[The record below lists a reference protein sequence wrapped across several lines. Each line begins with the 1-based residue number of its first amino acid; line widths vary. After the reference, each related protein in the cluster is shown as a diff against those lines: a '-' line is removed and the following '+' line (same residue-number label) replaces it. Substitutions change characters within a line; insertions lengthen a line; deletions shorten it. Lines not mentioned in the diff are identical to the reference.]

1 MFGLPIV
8 PFAHYTKE
16 VPDENFGEMDDP
28 AAHFA
33 QQRLQEI
40 EEEEENEP
48 EEAHCN
54 ARNNIGGFDL
64 LF

>member
-1 MFGLPIV
+1 
-8 PFAHYTKE
+8 

-54 ARNNIGGFDL
+54 ARNNFGGFDL